1 MYTANNFPQY
11 FLETFR
17 IVEVLSQIYLQGD
30 KKSMLEMWQAR
41 FIHISFREAKWMDN
55 MTYDTKGPG
64 ASTGAILLKLFHDF
78 VACLLFLLFVFFSAS
93 YLSYS
98 ESRKM
103 DSHVA
108 G

>member
-1 MYTANNFPQY
+1 MP
-11 FLETFR
+11 
-17 IVEVLSQIYLQGD
+17 
-30 KKSMLEMWQAR
+30 EMWQAR
-41 FIHISFREAKWMDN
+41 FIDISVLEAKWMDN
-55 MTYDTKGPG
+55 MTYDTKGPD
-64 ASTGAILLKLFHDF
+64 ARTGAILLKMSHDF
-78 VACLLFLLFVFFSAS
+78 VGCLLFVFFSAS

>member
-1 MYTANNFPQY
+1 MP
-11 FLETFR
+11 
-17 IVEVLSQIYLQGD
+17 
-30 KKSMLEMWQAR
+30 EMWQAR
-41 FIHISFREAKWMDN
+41 FIDISLLEAKWMDN
-55 MTYDTKGPG
+55 MTYDTKGPD
-64 ASTGAILLKLFHDF
+64 ARTGAILLKMFQDF
-78 VACLLFLLFVFFSAS
+78 VLCLLFFLFVFFSAS

>member
-1 MYTANNFPQY
+1 MP
-11 FLETFR
+11 
-17 IVEVLSQIYLQGD
+17 
-30 KKSMLEMWQAR
+30 EMWQAR
-41 FIHISFREAKWMDN
+41 FIDISVPEAKWMDN

-78 VACLLFLLFVFFSAS
+78 VACLLFVFFSAS

>member
-11 FLETFR
+11 CFETLP
-17 IVEVLSQIYLQGD
+17 IVQVLSQIYLQGD

-55 MTYDTKGPG
+55 MTYDTKGPD
-64 ASTGAILLKLFHDF
+64 ARTGAILLKMSHDF
-78 VACLLFLLFVFFSAS
+78 VGCLLFVFFSAS

>member
-1 MYTANNFPQY
+1 MYTANNCSQY
-11 FLETFR
+11 FLETFP

-30 KKSMLEMWQAR
+30 KKSMLEIWQAR
-41 FIHISFREAKWMDN
+41 FIHISFSEAKWMDN
-55 MTYDTKGPG
+55 MTYDTKGPDARTG
-64 ASTGAILLKLFHDF
+64 ASLLKISHDF
-78 VACLLFLLFVFFSAS
+78 VLCLLFVFFSAS